1 MDPILLFMLYRMLIV
16 LGGILC
22 IYFGYK
28 LFYVTKT
35 KQGDFKIKT
44 GQNYELS
51 LSDVAPGVFFA
62 LFGAGVLVFSL
73 TNGITIKPGD
83 LAGVVTIKPGDLSGM
98 VQRQS
103 EISNRPPQPINPPN
117 VVKPAQKSG
126 EASTH
131 APCMSQRAGEC

>member
-1 MDPILLFMLYRMLIV
+1 MDPVFLFMLYRMLIV

-22 IYFGYK
+22 IYFGYR
-28 LFYVTKT
+28 LFYVIKT

-73 TNGITIKPGD
+73 SNGITIKPGD
-83 LAGVVTIKPGDLSGM
+83 LAGMVTPTGYVSGNNKVM
-98 VQRQS
+98 
-103 EISNRPPQPINPPN
+103 EISNRPPQPINPPKT
-117 VVKPAQKSG
+117 VEVGHKSG
-126 EASTH
+126 NGSTH
-131 APCMSQRAGEC
+131 ARCMSQRAGEC